1 MKILRYMLIFIPIS
15 IIAKFLNISDSI
27 MFILACLSIIP
38 LAGLIGECTEE
49 ISFYSGPKI
58 GGFLNGTFGNATELI
73 ISFFALK
80 EGFFDVVKSSI
91 SGSVIGNILLVVG
104 ASMLA
109 GGLKYKTQKFNKKV
123 SEVSSTMLLFSVLG
137 LCIPALF
144 THTVNP
150 KLLNTRYEGLSIFV
164 AIVMIII
171 YILSLFF
178 SFSTHKDIYNNNDEK
193 QGGSS
198 KWSLKKSI
206 FLLILSTVLIAI
218 ESEFLVNGIEPITES
233 LGWSQFFV
241 GIIIIPIIGNAAEH
255 TTAIVM
261 ARKNEMDVALEIAIG
276 SSLQIILFVAPVL
289 IFLSLFFTPMSI
301 VFNPFELIALIASV
315 LIANRVSNDGESNW
329 LEGIQLLAVYL
340 IIAASFFI
348 L

>member
-1 MKILRYMLIFIPIS
+1 MKILKYMLVFVPIS
-15 IIAKFLNISDSI
+15 FIANFLNVSGTI
-27 MFILACLSIIP
+27 MFILSCLSIIP
-38 LAGLIGECTEE
+38 LAGLMGEGTEE

-58 GGFLNGTFGNATELI
+58 GGFLNGTLGNATELI

-80 EGFFDVVKSSI
+80 EGLFEVVKSSI
-91 SGSVIGNILLVVG
+91 AGAVIGNILLVVG

-109 GGLKYKTQKFNKKV
+109 GGLKYKTQIFNKKV
-123 SEVSSTMLLFSVLG
+123 SEVSSSMLLFAVLG
-137 LCIPALF
+137 LCIPAIF
-144 THTVNP
+144 THTVDP
-150 KLLNTRYEGLSIFV
+150 SLLNTRYEGLSIFV
-164 AIVMIII
+164 AVVMIII

-178 SFSTHKDIYNNNDEK
+178 SFSTHKHIYTNSEETE
-193 QGGSS
+193 GSA

-206 FLLILSTVLIAI
+206 LVLVISTILIAI

-233 LGWSQFFV
+233 LGWSEFFV
-241 GIIIIPIIGNAAEH
+241 GIILIPIIGNVAEH
-255 TTAIVM
+255 STAIVM
-261 ARKNEMDVALEIAIG
+261 ARKDKMDVALEIALG

-289 IFLSLFFTPMSI
+289 IFISLFFTPMSI
-301 VFNPFELIALIASV
+301 VFNQFELVALIASV

-329 LEGIQLLAVYL
+329 LEGVQLLAVYL